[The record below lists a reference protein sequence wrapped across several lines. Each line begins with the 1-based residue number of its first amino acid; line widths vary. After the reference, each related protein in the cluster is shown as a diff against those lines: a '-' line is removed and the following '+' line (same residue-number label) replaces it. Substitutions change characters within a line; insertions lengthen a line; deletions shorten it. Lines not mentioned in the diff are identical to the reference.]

1 MSPHRVAALS
11 AALALLAGCA
21 GPIPS
26 LGGGSTT
33 PAHRTDLALGGG
45 ARVPTGELRRVAGP
59 ARESTRGGGV
69 VPVAAVR
76 HGVARG
82 WDVGLSAAG
91 PTVRTELRHEKV
103 LRHGSTRPSYVFA
116 IAPYVGFLPE
126 GDEGAGDGLRFGLD
140 LLPLAY
146 SVDFGGVYEAWAG
159 PRFAVEHVRGDYA
172 LGDATEPASAWGVRA
187 GAIVGLGLGLRR
199 VHVLFEL
206 SAYYE
211 RWSGDH
217 GAGTASAQSL
227 DAQGLVLE
235 PAFALRVRL

>member
-1 MSPHRVAALS
+1 MAAT
-11 AALALLAGCA
+11 LATGCA

-33 PAHRTDLALGGG
+33 PAHRTDLALGG
-45 ARVPTGELRRVAGP
+45 AVRVPTGELRDVPGP
-59 ARESTRGGGV
+59 ARSSTRGNGI

-76 HGVARG
+76 HGVSRG
-82 WDVGLSAAG
+82 WDVGLSVAG
-91 PTVRTELRHEKV
+91 TTLRTELRHEKV

-116 IAPYVGFLPE
+116 VAPYVGVLSEDEE
-126 GDEGAGDGLRFGLD
+126 GSGDGLRFGVD

-146 SVDFGGVYEAWAG
+146 SVDFGGVYELWVG
-159 PRFAVEHVRGDYA
+159 PRLGVEHVRGDYA
-172 LGDATEPASAWGVRA
+172 LDGATRAARAWGVRA
-187 GAIVGLGLGLRR
+187 GAILGLGLGFRR

-217 GAGTASAQSL
+217 GEGSASAQSL